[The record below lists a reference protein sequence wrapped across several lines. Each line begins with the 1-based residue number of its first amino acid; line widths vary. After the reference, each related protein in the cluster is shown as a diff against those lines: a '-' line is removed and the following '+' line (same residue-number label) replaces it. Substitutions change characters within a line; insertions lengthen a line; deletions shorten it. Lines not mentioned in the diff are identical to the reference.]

1 MNADGAVT
9 SFVPLGQTV
18 TAYYRGNNFMKRITY
33 LILTLLVLLPAF
45 SMARFGK
52 ALPKSDKLL
61 SVINKEFEIYAP
73 RPADLERASEAIVHA
88 RRVYQKY
95 FGKDAP
101 KIAVVLFDTPDQ
113 ASAYTKSKFNERGM
127 ALLKWNAS
135 GEPSPL
141 SISPELGIVFAQFP
155 GENRAQVLGVFDEQP
170 PAGIKLQKGDVFLAV
185 NNRTITKIEDFRREI
200 KAAAVGSEVTLRVK
214 REGREIDLAFNKS
227 RTSPPDAS
235 MVAKI
240 QNVIQSSRIIPT
252 SKQVIAHEVMHKLV
266 DAGLKT
272 YKIPAWYSEGL
283 ASLAE
288 FPDDLKQ
295 RRLQMKENVQDASP
309 IAALLTMQHPAN
321 LPQAIKRRVQPLRA
335 DRLPSWRGA

>member
-1 MNADGAVT
+1 
-9 SFVPLGQTV
+9 
-18 TAYYRGNNFMKRITY
+18 
-33 LILTLLVLLPAF
+33 
-45 SMARFGK
+45 MAGFGK

-185 NNRTITKIEDFRREI
+185 NNQT
-200 KAAAVGSEVTLRVK
+200 V
-214 REGREIDLAFNKS
+214 
-227 RTSPPDAS
+227 
-235 MVAKI
+235 
-240 QNVIQSSRIIPT
+240 
-252 SKQVIAHEVMHKLV
+252 
-266 DAGLKT
+266 
-272 YKIPAWYSEGL
+272 
-283 ASLAE
+283 
-288 FPDDLKQ
+288 
-295 RRLQMKENVQDASP
+295 
-309 IAALLTMQHPAN
+309 AN
-321 LPQAIKRRVQPLRA
+321 LKILRA
-335 DRLPSWRGA
+335 KYQKALSSAAR